1 MHSTPPSRRTAALSI
16 DGSDGSARRNRRSRL
31 IGAALVVAA
40 IAIAGSLVATEV
52 FGSKSGTA
60 RPASRSDVTVDFGA
74 KTATDDPAAV
84 GVDESTYGTPSDLD
98 DLAAQA
104 LLKKLGV
111 GYARIA
117 LTLADPADPAS
128 RVICAATGCD
138 TAIDPV
144 SWVQMMDAAGE
155 APIAQIPDSLSAAD
169 AAAIV
174 RQFAV
179 AVGTR
184 KPVAGWVIGN
194 EPNGSNESAGTYDAN
209 FNTLYDAMK
218 KADPSISIGGPA
230 TLGFD
235 QPFLRQFLR
244 QCGSRADFV
253 DFHFYPGHET
263 ASQLLAEPPAL
274 TRDLATLRTMISA
287 AVPSRASS
295 IAIHVGEWNFSA
307 DPGTLGRYAY
317 TGFASVLDAD
327 LLGRILTAGADSLAW
342 GTKNGP
348 LSLLYGAVYPGDP
361 VTAPAGYK
369 SDTPMPL
376 YEAIA
381 MFTGQGLFPR
391 FGTAIVSA
399 VSARPGIDAFA
410 SADPDEI
417 VLVNTNA
424 TAERVTVSTE
434 GGNSRAAAVWQLHQT
449 GTLPRTPVNRGTA
462 LSVAGIFKLDL
473 PADSVTTM
481 VLTAHVKP
489 AVTSDPGDCG
499 ASTRGYL

>member
-1 MHSTPPSRRTAALSI
+1 MHSTSPSRRTAALQI
-16 DGSDGSARRNRRSRL
+16 NDPDEPARQNRRSRL
-31 IGAALVVAA
+31 IGAVLIVGT
-40 IAIAGSLVATEV
+40 IAIAVSLVATGG
-52 FGSKSGTA
+52 FGSKTGSAT
-60 RPASRSDVTVDFGA
+60 PVSRSDVTVDFGA
-74 KTATDDPAAV
+74 QTATDDPAAI
-84 GVDESTYGTPSDLD
+84 GVDESTYGTPSDIHD
-98 DLAAQA
+98 PSAQA

-117 LTLADPADPAS
+117 LTLAVPADPNS
-128 RVICAATGCD
+128 RITCAASGCD
-138 TAIDPV
+138 TTIDPV
-144 SWVQMMDAAGE
+144 TWVQMMDAAGE

-174 RQFAV
+174 RHFAV
-179 AVGTR
+179 TAGTS
-184 KPVAGWVIGN
+184 KPVVGWVIGN
-194 EPNGSNESAGTYDAN
+194 EPNGSNESASTYDAK

-218 KADPSISIGGPA
+218 KADPSIAIGGPA

-235 QPFLRQFLR
+235 QPFLQQFLQ

-263 ASQLLAEPPAL
+263 ASRLLAEPPAM
-274 TRDLATLRTMISA
+274 TRDLATLRAMINA
-287 AVPSRASS
+287 TVPSRASS

-307 DPGTLGRYAY
+307 DPGTLGQYAY

-327 LLGRILTAGADSLAW
+327 LLGRILSAGADSLAW
-342 GTKNGP
+342 GSKNGS

-376 YEAIA
+376 YEAVG

-391 FGTAIVSA
+391 FGTKIVSA
-399 VSARPGIDAFA
+399 VSVRPGIDAFA

-417 VLVNTNA
+417 VLVNT
-424 TAERVTVSTE
+424 TAKNERVTVRV
-434 GGNSRAAAVWQLHQT
+434 NSDNPQSAVVWQLHQT
-449 GTLPRTPVNRGTA
+449 TPVAEPPVKKGSAT
-462 LSVAGIFKLDL
+462 SEAGNFKIYL

-481 VLTAHVKP
+481 VMTTLLDQQK
-489 AVTSDPGDCG
+489 
-499 ASTRGYL
+499 